1 MIIWIF
7 FPQLPKTGNATQTK
21 STCFEI
27 NQRIKSKS
35 KNQSTQ
41 LLKIKESNKSK
52 LPLTLRLTTKL
63 VGVLLLES
71 LWINWTESCWYTQ
84 EVNRLLLLWP
94 IRDLPAMPTMLQLS
108 HWRLFWPIGGLSAI
122 VSQWESRW
130 SPIGQN
136 FRKYV
141 NFLSICPSSGQLIH
155 SHSKRR
161 TPTILL
167 LLFR

>member
-1 MIIWIF
+1 M
-7 FPQLPKTGNATQTK
+7 QHKQKTHVFG
-21 STCFEI
+21 I

-35 KNQSTQ
+35 KNQSIQ

-71 LWINWTESCWYTQ
+71 LWINWIESCWYTQ
-84 EVNRLLLLWP
+84 EVNMLLLLWP
-94 IRDLPAMPTMLQLS
+94 IRDLPAISTMRQLS
-108 HWRLFWPIGGLSAI
+108 HWRLFRPIGGLPAI

-136 FRKYV
+136 FKKYV
-141 NFLSICPSSGQLIH
+141 NFLSIYPSLRPVDKWSFKKQDPYIFV
-155 SHSKRR
+155 S
-161 TPTILL
+161 P
-167 LLFR
+167 F